1 MATGGGQGRGPPP
14 DPGSRVVAPA
24 STRGGSL
31 DRVAPGLPEHD
42 GRRMADKLL
51 QGDTALVTGG
61 AAGIGRGIA
70 LALAREGAR
79 VLFADI
85 DSAKGAEVEAQ
96 ARQAGLAATFVPA
109 DLATVAG
116 ARTLWADAV
125 ERLGR
130 VSILVHSASPRRIE
144 TDTVLTV
151 SDETWA
157 AMVDVNLRSGF
168 VLGQEAARHMQQHG
182 IKGRILYL
190 TSLHADVPRN
200 LPHYSAAKAGTT
212 MVMKEFA
219 RALGRDGIRVNAIA
233 PGAVPGG
240 GFSGM
245 PGLVDLIPLGRVGT
259 PDDIAQMAVAVLSER
274 FGRYVTG
281 ATIVV
286 DGGMDTISW
295 IPKPP

>member
-1 MATGGGQGRGPPP
+1 MT
-14 DPGSRVVAPA
+14 
-24 STRGGSL
+24 
-31 DRVAPGLPEHD
+31 D
-42 GRRMADKLL
+42 GLL

-70 LALAREGAR
+70 LALAQDGAR
-79 VLFADI
+79 VVLADI
-85 DSAKGAEVEAQ
+85 DAGRGATVEAE
-96 ARQAGLAATFVPA
+96 ARRAGLEATFVAA

-116 ARTLWADAV
+116 ARALWAQAV
-125 ERLGR
+125 ARLGR
-130 VSILVHSASPRRIE
+130 ISILVHGASPRRVE

-151 SDETWA
+151 SDETWD
-157 AMVDVNLRSGF
+157 AMVAVNLRAGF
-168 VLGQEAARHMQQHG
+168 ALGQEAARHMRQHA
-182 IKGRILYL
+182 IRGRILYL

-212 MVMKEFA
+212 MVMKELA

-240 GFSGM
+240 GFAGM
-245 PGLVDLIPLGRVGT
+245 PGLVDLIPLGRTGT

-295 IPKPP
+295 IPRPS